1 MLVTSKHLN
10 LLPQLLLLQEKLE
23 NWSLSDEKLVSFTLY
38 LFLVCLLL
46 LGFFLQPRV
55 FNNCWQKSSG
65 QGTTISAALDETIQL
80 GFWKRTWR
88 VRTSRG
94 WNMKQSS
101 ASEIVWHWTR
111 PRCGPKRPV
120 HCTRRTLKQR
130 FYSEDTWNVL
140 RRYDAERI

>member
-10 LLPQLLLLQEKLE
+10 LLPRLLLLQEKLE

-55 FNNCWQKSSG
+55 FNSSWQKSSG
-65 QGTTISAALDETIQL
+65 QGTTISGALDETIQL

-101 ASEIVWHWTR
+101 PSEIVWHWTR
-111 PRCGPKRPV
+111 PRCGPVPRPLYTEDLENRWF
-120 HCTRRTLKQR
+120 H
-130 FYSEDTWNVL
+130 SENTSNVL
-140 RRYDAERI
+140 RPYDAERI